1 MATYYLWARLQQDGE
16 AGLADGLCLLAAL
29 VERFGAEVLPARANS
44 RKLAL
49 EWLASAKVLDTLL
62 LYPEVVKAE
71 ASRTAAALAWLER
84 GVSAW
89 PQAEEFTSPRQSA
102 RV

>member
-1 MATYYLWARLQQDGE
+1 M
-16 AGLADGLCLLAAL
+16 LAAL

-71 ASRTAAALAWLER
+71 AR
-84 GVSAW
+84 
-89 PQAEEFTSPRQSA
+89 PDSPSCCKRA
-102 RV
+102 HK